1 LNELK
6 DKGLNHNVVAFINA
20 CVDDLNTSTFEGNKL
35 IQFAIQK
42 QSDIL
47 KQIEKE
53 HKIVPKNHYRNIWG
67 LAGMTIW
74 GLYKLGILCPNIC
87 IMFHHDGTVFGK

>member
-1 LNELK
+1 MNELK
-6 DKGLNHNVVAFINA
+6 DKGLNHNVVAFINE

-53 HKIVPKNHYRNIWG
+53 HRIVPKNHYRNIWG

-74 GLYKLGILCPNIC
+74 GFVQVGHTLPKQLYYVSP
-87 IMFHHDGTVFGK
+87 